1 MGEWCSLCV
10 HRRPQN
16 QSQNRRHKKKHPSA
30 GHTHLHIPYATDSG
44 HNGRRAVNRTK
55 DKEYVTK
62 IITLGT
68 LFRKPSDNLQT
79 FTGRVRVSMTTAR
92 TRQKKDTDPTHRIK
106 VAPQTPRKMH
116 DVKSITPLMVTG
128 GMVVVTDATAV
139 PAAPTPSAFEFISR
153 RTTLCEPVRTRP
165 SSHFRSGT
173 VGADMRVV
181 AGTSSRSASFST
193 LQTPS
198 CPAVRPARSRAF
210 AGAGCTKAFT
220 L

>member
-16 QSQNRRHKKKHPSA
+16 QSQNRTHKKKHPSA
-30 GHTHLHIPYATDSG
+30 GHSHLHIPYATDSG
-44 HNGRRAVNRTK
+44 HNGRRAVKRTK

-128 GMVVVTDATAV
+128 GMVVVTDVTAV

-165 SSHFRSGT
+165 SRHFRSGT
-173 VGADMRVV
+173 VGADKRVV
-181 AGTSSRSASFST
+181 ASSRIASFST
-193 LQTPS
+193 LQTP

-210 AGAGCTKAFT
+210 AGGVCTKAFT